1 MTATDAALRK
11 KALFNQERAERLKD
25 PRQRVMGIDKHAL
38 DEQVKEK
45 ESLNR
50 MEKDR
55 NDYFDKQAMF
65 MDKHA
70 QVLQREVDEVRRQR
84 EVETKEF
91 RDTFQRKDLSR
102 EWDLNNP
109 KRVSSDLPAR
119 VCDDDPRCG
128 PASLQRFEGE
138 DLDARDRRIAQAQ
151 QQKRWVDQQQEEKLA
166 KKWMEKEANRVY
178 EDRAEEMAFRTW
190 QIEQQVA
197 AQRKQAHVT
206 TADFNKAMAE
216 QKRREKLQSR
226 MRETQQNLEEIDN
239 ALNSDILQESEGP
252 LQGRA
257 TQSTRFKGLAPE
269 ELKDITSTQRIQR
282 EQLEHRRRLE
292 AEEERQLAQQ
302 SLLETR
308 MGMALDRQ
316 RERERRDAAVKLG
329 HERLLQAKEAADR
342 KKKMN
347 ELYRNEIGEEY
358 FVHGKCL

>member
-1 MTATDAALRK
+1 MQSDAALRK
-11 KALFNQERAERLKD
+11 KAQFNQERAERLKD
-25 PRQRVMGIDKHAL
+25 PRMRVMGIDKAAL
-38 DEQVKEK
+38 DEQIKEK
-45 ESLNR
+45 EALKK

-84 EVETKEF
+84 EVETREYRAQFQKKE
-91 RDTFQRKDLSR
+91 LSR

-109 KRVSSDLPAR
+109 KRVVVDLPAR

-138 DLDARDRRIAQAQ
+138 DLDSKDRRLAQAN
-151 QQKRWVDQQQEEKLA
+151 QQKKWADRQLEEKLA
-166 KKWMEKEANRVY
+166 KKWIEKDTNREY

-190 QIEQQVA
+190 QIEQEVA
-197 AQRKQAHVT
+197 KQRSQAMRT

-216 QKRREKLQSR
+216 QKRKEKLQDK
-226 MRETQQNLEEIDN
+226 MRETQRNLEEIDN
-239 ALNSDILQESEGP
+239 QLNSDVLTETEGA
-252 LQGRA
+252 LAGRT
-257 TQSTRFKGLAPE
+257 TQSTRFKGLSPDQLAE
-269 ELKDITSTQRIQR
+269 IAATQRAQR
-282 EQLEHRRRLE
+282 EQLAQKRRLE

-308 MGMALDRQ
+308 MGTALDRQ
-316 RERERRDAAVKLG
+316 RERERREAAVKLG
-329 HERLLQAKEAADR
+329 QERLQQAKEAADR
-342 KKKMN
+342 KKKLN

-358 FVHGKCL
+358 FVYGKCL